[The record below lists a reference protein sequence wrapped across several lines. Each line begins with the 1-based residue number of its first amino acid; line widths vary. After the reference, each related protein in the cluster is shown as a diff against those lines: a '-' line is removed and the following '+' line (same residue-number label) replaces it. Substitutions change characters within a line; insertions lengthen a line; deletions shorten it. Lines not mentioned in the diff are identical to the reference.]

1 MSGLRIV
8 TVTSLAL
15 LAFAGNSLL
24 CRLAL
29 KLTNLDAAS
38 FTSIRLMAGAATLW
52 FIVQTTR
59 HGQEGKGNW
68 ISAAALFVY
77 AAGFSFAYTLLNT
90 ATGALLLFGA
100 VQATMIGYGTWA
112 GERLRPAQAAGLA
125 LAVIGLVALLFPGLS
140 APPLKAS
147 FLMICAGIAWALYS
161 LRGRGTG
168 DPTKVTAGNFL
179 RAVPMAIALSLL
191 MRQNFAYDTTG
202 LCYAIASGAVTSG
215 IGYAIWYTAIPSL
228 KATNAATLQ
237 LSVPVLA
244 AIGGVI
250 FLGEHLTLRVV
261 GASLAILGGIA
272 LVILKKKRA
281 S

>member
-191 MRQNFAYDTTG
+191 TRQNFAYDTTG

-215 IGYAIWYTAIPSL
+215 IGYAIWYTAIPTL

-272 LVILKKKRA
+272 LVILKKNRA

>member
-1 MSGLRIV
+1 MSRLRIV

-29 KLTNLDAAS
+29 KLTDLDPTS
-38 FTSIRLMAGAATLW
+38 FTSIRLVAGAATLW
-52 FIVQTTR
+52 FIIQTTR
-59 HGQEGKGNW
+59 HGLEGKGNW

-125 LAVIGLVALLFPGLS
+125 LAVIGLVALLLPGLS

-147 FLMICAGIAWALYS
+147 LLMICAGIAWAFYS

-168 DPTKVTAGNFL
+168 DPTRVTAGNFL
-179 RAVPMAIALSLL
+179 RAVPLAIALSLL
-191 MRQNFAYDTTG
+191 MRQSFSYDTTG
-202 LCYAIASGAVTSG
+202 LCYAILSGALTSG
-215 IGYAIWYTAIPSL
+215 IGYAIWYTAIPYL

-250 FLGEHLTLRVV
+250 FLGEQITLRVV

-272 LVILKKKRA
+272 LVILKKNDVT
-281 S
+281 